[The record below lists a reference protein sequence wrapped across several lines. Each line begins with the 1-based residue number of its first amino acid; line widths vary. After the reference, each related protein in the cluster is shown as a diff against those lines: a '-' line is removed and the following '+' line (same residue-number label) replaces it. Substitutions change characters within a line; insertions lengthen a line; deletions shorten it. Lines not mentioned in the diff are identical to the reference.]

1 MRRFETS
8 QRVKIIVD
16 DENVEA
22 PLIDEDLPDIFPT
35 IGFRKVV

>member
-16 DENVEA
+16 DENVRP
-22 PLIDEDLPDIFPT
+22 PLMVGQLPDIFPT
-35 IGFRKVV
+35 IGLRKVI